1 MNVHGGAIQEA
12 STTVPGPVWLQGLLL
27 IPSSFSVSSLSAS
40 VPLVCL
46 GTLGTVA
53 QIVVFLVR
61 AMEPFSILKLA
72 SNASVFKFWIPKP
85 SPTYSLLFLL
95 PVGEKTRAVLRWRK
109 FLFLAAPCGVRALWT
124 VSPHCSCFSSLLLIE
139 VLPEQI
145 LDIVLKKHLKSC
157 LSSAQQLRSLLPS
170 LDPLA
175 CGCPSAAVADLAQK
189 FKALWAPCW
198 HAQPTRAGCLHGVLE
213 SCCMLFLIQVFK
225 SSIIPRS

>member
-1 MNVHGGAIQEA
+1 MQEA

-40 VPLVCL
+40 VPLVGL

-53 QIVVFLVR
+53 QIVVSLVR
-61 AMEPFSILKLA
+61 AMEAFSILKLA

-85 SPTYSLLFLL
+85 SPTYSPFLL
-95 PVGEKTRAVLRWRK
+95 PVGEKTRAVLCRRK
-109 FLFLAAPCGVRALWT
+109 LLFLAASCGVRALWT

-145 LDIVLKKHLKSC
+145 LDIVLKKRLKSC

-170 LDPLA
+170 LDPLG

-198 HAQPTRAGCLHGVLE
+198 HAQPTRVGCLPGVLE
-213 SCCMLFLIQVFK
+213 SCCMLFLMRVFK
-225 SSIIPRS
+225 SSVILRS